1 MGYGFR
7 FGFFKVGIFY
17 FWFIVV
23 FDFFLF
29 FSFLNVKRS
38 NEYLCS
44 IVIRGNKLIDE
55 VFL

>member
-38 NEYLCS
+38 NEYLCF